1 MNKASVTIVNVN
13 AAERR
18 MLHHAMENQGYSV
31 TDASDASDLCDGRGP
46 QPPSAILLDL
56 DDPDHRGLTM
66 IPTLRSRPQTA
77 ILAISSEH
85 EPSAKIAALD
95 LGADDYVTKP
105 FVIDE
110 LFARLRAALRHV
122 TRQTV
127 SFDVIE
133 IGTVKIDIGQRQV
146 RRSGELVHLTR
157 KEYDV
162 LTTLAAAPGRVMTH
176 QQLLERAWPLSPKLR
191 VEYLRIV
198 IRSLRLK
205 LEADPAHPG
214 LILNELG
221 IGYKLGAKG

>member
-1 MNKASVTIVNVN
+1 MNEASVIIVNAN
-13 AAERR
+13 AAERQV
-18 MLHHAMENQGYSV
+18 LHHAMEKQGYSV
-31 TDASDASDLCDGRGP
+31 TEASDVSDLRYGKGAD
-46 QPPSAILLDL
+46 PPSAILLDL

-66 IPTLRSRPQTA
+66 IPTLRNQPQTA

-85 EPSAKIAALD
+85 GSSAKIAALD

-105 FVIDE
+105 FLIDE

-127 SFDVIE
+127 SSDVIE

-162 LTTLAAAPGRVMTH
+162 LTTLATAPGRVMTH

-191 VEYLRIV
+191 VEYLRVV
-198 IRSLRLK
+198 IRGLRLK
-205 LEADPAHPG
+205 LEADPAYPG